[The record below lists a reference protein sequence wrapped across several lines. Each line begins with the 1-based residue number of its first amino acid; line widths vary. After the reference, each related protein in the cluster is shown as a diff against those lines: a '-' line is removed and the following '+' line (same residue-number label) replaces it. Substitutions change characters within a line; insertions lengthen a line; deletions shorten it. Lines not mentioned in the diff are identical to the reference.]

1 MDIKKKISPRDN
13 EITVDAVLE
22 RLEPVLRAG
31 NKVTTNF
38 SNRMFALEKKV
49 KLTNT
54 NQINLQRDSQKHN
67 TENLNKFLVNF
78 SFAFTDLEK
87 KITEIDQKSQAV
99 FESVEDIKEVKK
111 LIPLVEQIHQW
122 SFSIKNLLDAEL
134 NYPFPKRGEHLEDPE
149 ADD

>member
-1 MDIKKKISPRDN
+1 MEIKKKISPRDN

-87 KITEIDQKSQAV
+87 K
-99 FESVEDIKEVKK
+99 
-111 LIPLVEQIHQW
+111 
-122 SFSIKNLLDAEL
+122 N
-134 NYPFPKRGEHLEDPE
+134 N
-149 ADD
+149 